1 MTENKTGGAGS
12 PCQFPPVPWIFDI
25 GASHSLIGIQ
35 ARAKTPQRVMKKLR
49 LLDGVW
55 NLHDWCLQFIK
66 RFFRRIPSQKIR
78 ARQEIL
84 FDRKIRMAHRETPSY
99 AFNIMTTNAILNL
112 TEATE
117 MAHSNQD
124 RAENKPSAYWQAV
137 LDRDAS
143 LDGKFVFAVSSTG
156 VYCRPSCPAR
166 RPRRENVTFFGQ
178 PDQAEKTG
186 YRACLRCRP
195 KAIGGNGTTEM
206 VKAMCR
212 YIEQH
217 LDEPLT
223 LARLG
228 SEFRQSP
235 FHLQRTFKRVLGI
248 TPRAYADS
256 CRMSQ
261 LKDNLRA
268 GHSVTRSMYDAG
280 FSSSS
285 RLYERT
291 SSQLG
296 MTPDKYRRGAIA
308 APIRYTFTDSP
319 LGRMLI
325 AATDK
330 GICAIQFANSDGELE
345 QGLRHE
351 FPFAIRRRDDAAMQ
365 HWKTALPL
373 DIQATAF
380 QRRVWSQLQS
390 IPFGATR
397 SYAAVAK
404 AIGQPTATRAV
415 ARACATN
422 PVAVVIPC
430 HRVVSK
436 TGDAGGYRWGMERK
450 KALLELETGHS
461 V

>member
-1 MTENKTGGAGS
+1 MSSTTKATFRSGFPHAGQENAAGFVGTR
-12 PCQFPPVPWIFDI
+12 PCGLEPK
-25 GASHSLIGIQ
+25 S
-35 ARAKTPQRVMKKLR
+35 R
-49 LLDGVW
+49 
-55 NLHDWCLQFIK
+55 
-66 RFFRRIPSQKIR
+66 
-78 ARQEIL
+78 
-84 FDRKIRMAHRETPSY
+84 FDRKIRMVHPRTPSY
-99 AFNIMTTNAILNL
+99 AFSIVTTNAILNL
-112 TEATE
+112 TEATQ
-117 MAHSNQD
+117 MAGGNQTRD
-124 RAENKPSAYWQAV
+124 DNQNLYWQAV
-137 LDRDAS
+137 LARDAR
-143 LDGKFVFAVSSTG
+143 LDGNFVFAVSSTG
-156 VYCRPSCPAR
+156 VYCRPSCAAR
-166 RPRRENVTFFGQ
+166 RPRRENVTFFRA
-178 PDQAEKTG
+178 PEQAEKAG

-195 KAIGGNGTTEM
+195 KASGGNGATGM

-228 SEFRQSP
+228 SEFHQSP

-256 CRMSQ
+256 CRMNQ
-261 LKDNLRA
+261 LKSNLRA

-280 FSSSS
+280 YSSSS

-291 SSQLG
+291 ASQLG

-308 APIRYTFTDSP
+308 APIRYTFADSP

-330 GICAIQFANSDGELE
+330 GICSIQFANSDDELE

-351 FPFAIRRRDDAAMQ
+351 FPFANRRRDDDAMQ
-365 HWKTALPL
+365 TWKKDLLRQMRGQGLNSTLPL

-380 QRRVWSQLQS
+380 QRRVWAHLQS

-397 SYAAVAK
+397 SYADVAK

-422 PVAVVIPC
+422 PVAVAIPC
-430 HRVVSK
+430 HRVVRKS
-436 TGDAGGYRWGMERK
+436 GEMGGYRWGLDRK
-450 KALLELETGHS
+450 KALLDLEMQRA
-461 V
+461 